1 MVPKPSGGWR
11 PCGDYRRLNQITTD
25 DRYPLPHI
33 HDFNTRLAGAKIFS
47 KIDLIRG
54 YHQIPMAEDSI
65 AKTAIA
71 TSFGLWE
78 FLRMPFGLKNAAQ
91 TFQRLMDSIF
101 QHLDF
106 VFVYLDDILVA
117 SKSPVVVCNGFFV
130 LRPMELELERDGAL
144 TSSVAR
150 WRRVALESGGGEWR

>member
-1 MVPKPSGGWR
+1 
-11 PCGDYRRLNQITTD
+11 
-25 DRYPLPHI
+25 
-33 HDFNTRLAGAKIFS
+33 
-47 KIDLIRG
+47 
-54 YHQIPMAEDSI
+54 MAEDSI

-117 SKSPVVVCNGFFV
+117 SKSPVEHYNHLRQIFTLLSSNGLIIQKSKCIFGV
-130 LRPMELELERDGAL
+130 KN
-144 TSSVAR
+144 SNI
-150 WRRVALESGGGEWR
+150 

>member
-33 HDFNTRLAGAKIFS
+33 HDFNTRLAGTKIFS

-71 TSFGLWE
+71 SSFGLWE
-78 FLRMPFGLKNAAQ
+78 FFRMPFGLKNAAQ

-106 VFVYLDDILVA
+106 VFVYLDDFWLLV
-117 SKSPVVVCNGFFV
+117 NH
-130 LRPMELELERDGAL
+130 
-144 TSSVAR
+144 R
-150 WRRVALESGGGEWR
+150 WNTTITLDRFLHCCPQTD